1 MLRDHGAALLPTD
14 IRSYTS
20 QKVKYSMHGQLY
32 KVSLMLS
39 IEFRRARIGV
49 RGGFIFFSP
58 FLSRVRIKG
67 EQSRHTVCH
76 FSR

>member
-1 MLRDHGAALLPTD
+1 
-14 IRSYTS
+14 
-20 QKVKYSMHGQLY
+20 MHGQLY
-32 KVSLMLS
+32 KVSLILS

-67 EQSRHTVCH
+67 EGEQSRHTVCH